1 MKNLISYAK
10 SLIAASC
17 ILSASASFADTSL
30 FEVTDKKGATIY
42 LGGTIHL
49 LRPTDFPLPVEY
61 QQAFD
66 QSQMLV
72 LETDLQK
79 AASPENAQRTLQ
91 LMSYSGGKNLSTELS
106 PEVWKELQDYSAA
119 NQIPIGQIMQFKP
132 FMVSIVLLMQHGQKL
147 GLTQGVDFY
156 FNQQAR
162 TQNKTLGELESFDDV
177 LVFMNKL
184 NEMEPNQTIQSTL
197 RDLKKMD
204 GLMTSLTQSWREGEL
219 SAIEK
224 EMLLPMKQ
232 EFPEIYKLMVLD
244 RNQKWMEKI
253 QAMFATAE
261 KEMILVGSLHLVGE
275 DGLLKQ
281 LESKGYKI
289 KAVKAAK

>member
-1 MKNLISYAK
+1 MKNLISHAK
-10 SLIAASC
+10 SLITATC
-17 ILSASASFADTSL
+17 ILSASASFADTTL
-30 FEVTDKKGATIY
+30 FEVTNKQGQSIY

-79 AASPENAQRTLQ
+79 AASQENGQRTLQ
-91 LMSYSGGKNLSTELS
+91 AMSYTGGKNLSTELS

-119 NQIPIGQIMQFKP
+119 NQVPIGQIMQFKP
-132 FMVSIVLLMQHGQKL
+132 FMVSVVLIMQHSQKL

-162 TQNKTLGELESFDDV
+162 TQNKPLDELESFDDV
-177 LVFMNKL
+177 LAFMNKL
-184 NEMEPNQTIQSTL
+184 NDQDPNLTIQSTL

-204 GLMTSLTQSWREGEL
+204 ELMVSLTQSWREGEL

-224 EMLLPMKQ
+224 EMLLPMKK
-232 EFPEIYKLMVLD
+232 EFPEIYKLMVVD

-253 QAMFATAE
+253 QAMFATPE
-261 KEMILVGSLHLVGE
+261 KEMILVGSLHLVGN

-281 LESKGYKI
+281 LKDKGYKI
-289 KAVKAAK
+289 KAVEVAK